1 MAKLYSGSL
10 FHDQKMAKNYAIGGR
25 CKLFWALYVQLCTSA
40 ELWKSI
46 CTLEE
51 RTMTVHNSHEQESM
65 LLWKA
70 GEEERA
76 I

>member
-1 MAKLYSGSL
+1 VLGCGKTFAH
-10 FHDQKMAKNYAIGGR
+10 F
-25 CKLFWALYVQLCTSA
+25 
-40 ELWKSI
+40 
-46 CTLEE
+46 EE

-70 GEEERA
+70 GEEEGGA